1 MNSPDIGQTSIVTLQ
16 RGGGWRSIPNDRIAN
31 EITKPNELLPL
42 IQEID
47 AERGIYEIRYNN
59 LRLTAKS
66 ETLLRSFSVAPSQV
80 LDYILFKATETGTPR
95 DCFLISVSDFM
106 AWRGARNRNNAA
118 RQLKEGLNTLYSID
132 LQYEMVSRKGKK
144 RTALEEALANLGSF
158 RILQN
163 KPEIHQGMR
172 NIPIFLGAAYF
183 PVVKNTPPMAYHS
196 ILGKINGQQNPF
208 SYLIGRKI
216 LEHKD
221 MGRKNSSAEDTLSVA
236 TLFRKCH
243 LPTYEQASD
252 AIRKDYTR
260 RVINPFERDL
270 NALSEMCSWRYC
282 LKGGAEL
289 PDGFAVAPK
298 TFSSLL
304 VRFSL
309 KDYPKANARLPA
321 HDAPE
326 GVESDVERGVK

>member
-1 MNSPDIGQTSIVTLQ
+1 MTMPDLGQAAISPFVAD
-16 RGGGWRSIPNDRIAN
+16 GWRKIPNDRIAN
-31 EITKPNELLPL
+31 EVTKPNERLPL
-42 IQEID
+42 VQVID
-47 AERGIYEIRYNN
+47 EERGIYGIYYNN
-59 LRLTAKS
+59 LMLKARS
-66 ETLLRSFSVAPSQV
+66 ETLLRSFSGATSQV
-80 LDYILFKATETGTPR
+80 LDYLLFKATETGTPR
-95 DCFLISVSDFM
+95 DCFLISITEFM
-106 AWRGARNRNNAA
+106 VWRGVRNRNNAA
-118 RQLKEGLNTLYSID
+118 RQLKEGLNTLYEID
-132 LQYEMVSRKGKK
+132 LEYEMPFRKGKK

-158 RILQN
+158 RLLQN

-172 NIPIFLGAAYF
+172 NIPILLGAAYY
-183 PVVKNTPPMAYHS
+183 PVIKNTPTMAYHS
-196 ILGKINGQQNPF
+196 ILGKINTQQNPF
-208 SYLIGRKI
+208 SYPIGRKI

-221 MGRKNSSAEDTLSVA
+221 MGRTHTSADDTLSVA
-236 TLFRKCH
+236 TLFRICH
-243 LPTYEQASD
+243 LPTYEHASD

-282 LKGGAEL
+282 LKGGKDL

-309 KDYPKANARLPA
+309 KNYPKANARLPS

-326 GVESDVERGVK
+326 EEESDVGKGGK